1 MSAILQAIIVFAVTV
16 AVTLVMVPVSKRI
29 AFALGAVDYPSNRR
43 VNKEPIPRCGGI
55 GMYCG
60 FMVGLGL
67 LYFGT
72 NYWGWDIHNTYYLQ
86 SLNYPL
92 LFVGVTGMF
101 ALGLVDDV
109 RQIRASVKFLFQ
121 LVAATVVAFS
131 GVSIGSVYLFGCG
144 FIDLGVFNIPLTVL
158 YLVVFVNVINLIDGL
173 DGLAA
178 GIVAICSIA
187 LMMLVLQ
194 RGTVTLACVCVCL
207 FASCLGFLRY
217 NFNPA
222 SVFMG
227 DSGSH
232 FLGLML
238 GVISLAGVAR
248 MSSVVVLVVPIIIA
262 GVPIIDTASA
272 IVRRVLS
279 HKSIG
284 EPDLNHIHH
293 RLLRV
298 GLSQRATVLVLY
310 GITALMAIVAVL
322 LDAMTGPLRSIATAV
337 VIVVGFVVIMILG
350 AAGPVLRHYY
360 EGRGK
365 VGPRTPQDPTE
376 YEKKIK

>member
-1 MSAILQAIIVFAVTV
+1 MSAILQAIIVFVVTV
-16 AVTLVMVPVSKRI
+16 VVTLVMVPVSKRI
-29 AFALGAVDYPSNRR
+29 AFVLGAVDYPSNRR
-43 VNKEPIPRCGGI
+43 VNKEPVPRCGGI
-55 GMYCG
+55 GLYCG
-60 FMVGLGL
+60 FMVGLAL
-67 LYFGT
+67 LYVGT

-92 LFVGVTGMF
+92 LFVGVTCMF
-101 ALGLVDDV
+101 ILGLVDDIN
-109 RQIRASVKFLFQ
+109 QIHAGVKFLFQ
-121 LVAATVVAFS
+121 IVAATVVAFS

-144 FIDLGVFNIPLTVL
+144 FIDLGILDIPLTVL
-158 YLVVFVNVINLIDGL
+158 YLVIFVNIINLIDGL

-187 LMMLVLQ
+187 LMFLVLE

-207 FASCLGFLRY
+207 LASCLGFLRY

-222 SVFMG
+222 SIFMG

-238 GVISLAGVAR
+238 GIISLAGVAR

-262 GVPIIDTASA
+262 GVPVIDTASA
-272 IVRRVLS
+272 IVRRLLS

-298 GLSQRATVLVLY
+298 GLSHRATVLVLY
-310 GITALMAIVAVL
+310 AITAIMAIVAVL
-322 LDAMTGPLRSIATAV
+322 LDTMTGPVRSVATVV
-337 VIVVGFVVIMILG
+337 VIILGFVITIVLG
-350 AAGPVLRHYY
+350 AAGPVLQHYY

-365 VGPRTPQDPTE
+365 VGPRTPRDPVE
-376 YEKKIK
+376 YKTKIK